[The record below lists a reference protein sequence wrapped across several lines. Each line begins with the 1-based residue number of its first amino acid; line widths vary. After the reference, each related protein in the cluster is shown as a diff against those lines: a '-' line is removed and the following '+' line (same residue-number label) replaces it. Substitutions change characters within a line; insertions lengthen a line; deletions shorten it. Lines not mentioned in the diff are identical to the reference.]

1 MEKDDLETYQAQLA
15 QVDAALSSDPDNT
28 ELSSLKSELQELI
41 ELTKATLAQLEETV
55 QTRLGSTIHG
65 LFTRDP
71 RQNTIVPL
79 ISDADAQRLLSSG
92 SQVVLFV
99 Q

>member
-41 ELTKATLAQLEETV
+41 ELTKTAIAQQEAAASSSKSEASRKASGSMT
-55 QTRLGSTIHG
+55 QTRTFVAGDECL
-65 LFTRDP
+65 
-71 RQNTIVPL
+71 
-79 ISDADAQRLLSSG
+79 AKYSG
-92 SQVVLFV
+92 DQTLFV
-99 Q
+99 VALDF